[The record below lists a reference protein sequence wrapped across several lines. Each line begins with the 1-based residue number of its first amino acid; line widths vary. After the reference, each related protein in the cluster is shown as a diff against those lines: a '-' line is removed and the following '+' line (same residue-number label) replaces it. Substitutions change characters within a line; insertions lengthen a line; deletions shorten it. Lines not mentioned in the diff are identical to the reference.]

1 LPLTDHQQVRKEGNL
16 PDESRIQSEKLEV
29 HIETASL
36 EMKELLGKDSY
47 SAYEE
52 KSSDDEDKKVL
63 SKAEALLT
71 LYYAVP
77 VFNIETQG
85 TGIVR
90 SKGWDESRSEMIS
103 WNEASQLAEMFRDRA
118 MKLIQP
124 YLPQK
129 ENPQSDDIKWG
140 AI

>member
-1 LPLTDHQQVRKEGNL
+1 MPLTDHIEVRKEGNL
-16 PDESRIQSEKLEV
+16 PSAEMIEQSKIDTHIDSASIEV
-29 HIETASL
+29 KS
-36 EMKELLGKDSY
+36 LLGNDSY
-47 SAYEE
+47 SSYEE
-52 KSSDDEDKKVL
+52 KSLDDSDRKVL

-71 LYYAVP
+71 LYYSIP
-77 VFNIETQG
+77 VMNIETQG

-124 YLPQK
+124 FLPQS

>member
-1 LPLTDHQQVRKEGNL
+1 MPLTDHNQVRKEGNL
-16 PDESRIQSEKLEV
+16 PNEGHISKEKIEV
-29 HIETASL
+29 HIETASIEL
-36 EMKELLGKDSY
+36 KELLGETEY
-47 SAYEE
+47 SNYE
-52 KSSDDEDKKVL
+52 SAASDEAERKVL

-77 VFNIETQG
+77 VMNIETQG

-103 WNEASQLAEMFRDRA
+103 WNEAKSLAEMFRDRA

-124 YLPQK
+124 YLPEK
-129 ENPQSDDIKWG
+129 DNPQSDDIKW
-140 AI
+140 ASI

>member
-1 LPLTDHQQVRKEGNL
+1 MPLTDHQQVRKEGNL

-47 SAYEE
+47 SAY
-52 KSSDDEDKKVL
+52 KAKNNDDEDRKVL
-63 SKAEALLT
+63 SKAEAFLT

>member
-1 LPLTDHQQVRKEGNL
+1 
-16 PDESRIQSEKLEV
+16 
-29 HIETASL
+29 
-36 EMKELLGKDSY
+36 MKELLGKDSY

-52 KSSDDEDKKVL
+52 KNSDDEDKKVL

>member
-1 LPLTDHQQVRKEGNL
+1 MPLTDHQQVRKEGNL

-36 EMKELLGKDSY
+36 EMKELLGKESY
-47 SAYEE
+47 STYEE

-77 VFNIETQG
+77 VMNIETQG

-124 YLPQK
+124 YLPQS